1 MAAER
6 KVTIGADPEIPLYVA
21 DTHGGSLCGFPAT
34 GLFGGDKG
42 KPVVLGEEGGWLEDG
57 AMLELNPTASENPY
71 TLAKNINTLLTK
83 AVAHIKDKTHEIEGI
98 EYRIKL
104 SVGGVQTYIEDS
116 LLEKYPQLKV
126 FGCSEDF
133 SAYTP
138 GVPRSGVMD
147 EAAREFGP
155 NLRFAGGHLHLG
167 LSDWPKDLPKFVAIK
182 LLDLLFYV
190 PYQRMYSRSEDRDY
204 YYGLPG
210 LYRETKYG
218 IEYRT
223 PCPSWVAP
231 ADKRILMR
239 FFDVGMIFARF
250 EKYKN
255 ALVDIYNAVPWNELQ
270 DTLLNREYATTIE
283 LLSGAGVAKGDH
295 YAIQLEDLFVPLRSA
310 DYPIFPGN
318 EYTSIPEISDPLKP
332 KKNIYYTMST
342 TAGGAQV
349 GQINANEIRW
359 PDLNLGAGQADADQ
373 FRAMI
378 NRAEVPPPP
387 QDFDNDVRRAVQV
400 EELHQRGEVPRY
412 RILFEGGAER
422 IWEFQAGRP
431 VLIED
436 NDQVQF

>member
-83 AVAHIKDKTHEIEGI
+83 AVAHIKDKTREIEGI

-190 PYQRMYSRSEDRDY
+190 PYQRMYSRSQERDY
-204 YYGLPG
+204 Y
-210 LYRETKYG
+210 
-218 IEYRT
+218 
-223 PCPSWVAP
+223 
-231 ADKRILMR
+231 
-239 FFDVGMIFARF
+239 
-250 EKYKN
+250 
-255 ALVDIYNAVPWNELQ
+255 
-270 DTLLNREYATTIE
+270 
-283 LLSGAGVAKGDH
+283 
-295 YAIQLEDLFVPLRSA
+295 
-310 DYPIFPGN
+310 
-318 EYTSIPEISDPLKP
+318 
-332 KKNIYYTMST
+332 
-342 TAGGAQV
+342 
-349 GQINANEIRW
+349 
-359 PDLNLGAGQADADQ
+359 
-373 FRAMI
+373 
-378 NRAEVPPPP
+378 
-387 QDFDNDVRRAVQV
+387 
-400 EELHQRGEVPRY
+400 
-412 RILFEGGAER
+412 
-422 IWEFQAGRP
+422 
-431 VLIED
+431 
-436 NDQVQF
+436 